1 MMSIDA
7 FQTLQIFA
15 ALLTPCVE
23 RDEFV
28 GSVKADEELLCGG
41 DGWASICVPAAMAS
55 VVEDDI
61 AGVAAALVAVDFPDQ
76 VFCDL
81 VGGRFLPVGGHGVPR
96 DGDEA
101 ELAGEFQHIRA
112 ASPKGGTEVD
122 DGLADNVG
130 KDVAGAS

>member
-28 GSVKADEELLCGG
+28 GSVIADEELFCGS

-81 VGGRFLPVGGHGVPR
+81 VGGGFAPVHGHGVPC

-101 ELAGEFQHIRA
+101 ELAGELDYVGAARA
-112 ASPKGGTEVD
+112 EGRSEVAHRFAGD
-122 DGLADNVG
+122 VG
-130 KDVAGAS
+130 ENVAGAG